1 MSETLPTFASRIAYK
16 DLRAAVEWLQKAF
29 GFKPAF
35 ATDKT
40 TAFIGGMAS
49 IQYLSATKSK

>member
-35 ATDKT
+35 ATDKDGNIVY
-40 TAFIGGMAS
+40 AEMW
-49 IQYLSATKSK
+49 Y